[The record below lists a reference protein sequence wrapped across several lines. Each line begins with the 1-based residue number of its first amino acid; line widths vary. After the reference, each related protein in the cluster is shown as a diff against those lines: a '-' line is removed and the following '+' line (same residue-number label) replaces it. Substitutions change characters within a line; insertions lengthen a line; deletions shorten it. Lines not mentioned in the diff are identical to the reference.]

1 MDHVIL
7 ENWEWLVARTN
18 QLLIVRRTLMY
29 IPLVH
34 YSTLHGPTDR
44 GCQLSNFADDR
55 LNLRNPS
62 VLYIRRDDL
71 IFPVTPIIHQ
81 RSCSDRF
88 PQAMQL
94 LLTIAD
100 CHVTSEYK
108 LDIGHTEV
116 RYSTGNHNFPI
127 VSMTLSTLAAIFRL
141 WFCHPRFELQQLHVY
156 HHGIFYWSQTW
167 LKCFEKQVQAHK
179 RNHTFS
185 HYEASFD
192 VFNTPSMY
200 PYSESLPQIFATFF
214 SHKSRTLHVLSTF
227 WNLHHFCW
235 SHFVSFDCCF
245 CWVLSTYL
253 SVY

>member
-1 MDHVIL
+1 MVLQTVDVSCQISL
-7 ENWEWLVARTN
+7 MIALTYG
-18 QLLIVRRTLMY
+18 TLRFSIY
-29 IPLVH
+29 AE
-34 YSTLHGPTDR
+34 TTW
-44 GCQLSNFADDR
+44 
-55 LNLRNPS
+55 
-62 VLYIRRDDL
+62 
-71 IFPVTPIIHQ
+71 FPVTPIVHQ

-127 VSMTLSTLAAIFRL
+127 VSMSLSTLAAIFRL

-156 HHGIFYWSQTW
+156 HHGIFYWTQTW

-179 RNHTFS
+179 RTHTFS

-192 VFNTPSMY
+192 VFNTSP
-200 PYSESLPQIFATFF
+200 L
-214 SHKSRTLHVLSTF
+214 
-227 WNLHHFCW
+227 
-235 SHFVSFDCCF
+235 
-245 CWVLSTYL
+245 
-253 SVY
+253 